1 MKIKLMFLFVFT
13 FIFIGVFCF
22 AEDDISEKVTP
33 EAIDKRIAEIRMGD
47 IIVKTKPGADVRVE
61 QVRHEF
67 LFGTAITDD
76 LAEKSGNAMSDKDR
90 KMFLKILEENFNY
103 AVHEN
108 ALKWYDT
115 EVEYKKVDYYL
126 ADRIY
131 ELCEERN
138 IPMRGHCVFWAKDKY
153 IMPWLMELDNDEL
166 RAAVVRRAT
175 SVAKHF
181 KGRIDEFDLN
191 NEMINGDFF
200 RRRLGYGIVNEMAW
214 LVKAANTDVKLYVN
228 DYGVLVENGYNASS
242 YIMQIEKL
250 LANGVPIDGI
260 GCQAHFVTSNK
271 NNSKATA
278 ATTSKHVQKTLDKL
292 AKFNLPIKITECL
305 VSADTE
311 EGKAEELTRF
321 FRLCFAH
328 PSVEAIVMW
337 GFWEVGHWIPESAMW
352 KKDWTPTP
360 QVFAYRDLV
369 FNKWWTKVSGKADKK
384 GVYKTDAFYG
394 DYLIT
399 SGGET
404 KKVTLK
410 KKDKAIEVDFNLR

>member
-1 MKIKLMFLFVFT
+1 MRIKLIFLIMVVCILT
-13 FIFIGVFCF
+13 ANVCF
-22 AEDDISEKVTP
+22 AEDDVAAKITP
-33 EAIDKRIAEIRMGD
+33 AAIDERIAEIRMGD
-47 IIVKTKPGADVRVE
+47 IIVKTTPGADVKVE

-67 LFGTAITDD
+67 LFGTAITDN

-131 ELCEERN
+131 ELCKERN
-138 IPMRGHCVFWAKDKY
+138 IPMRGHCLFWAKDKY
-153 IMPWLMELDNDEL
+153 IMPWLKELDTDEL
-166 RAAVVRRAT
+166 RAAVIRRAT
-175 SVAKHF
+175 DVTKHF
-181 KGRIDEFDLN
+181 KGRIEEFDLN

-200 RRRLGYGIVNEMAW
+200 RRRLGYGIINEMAY
-214 LVKAANTDVKLYVN
+214 AAKTGNPDVKLYVN
-228 DYGVLVENGYNASS
+228 DYGVLVERGFNADS
-242 YIMQIEKL
+242 YIMQIENL

-260 GCQAHFVTSNK
+260 GCQAHFVTSDK
-271 NNSKATA
+271 NDSTGMAV
-278 ATTSKHVQKTLDKL
+278 TTSGRVQKTLDKL

-311 EGKAEELTRF
+311 EGKAEELQRF
-321 FRLCFAH
+321 FRICFAH

-337 GFWEVGHWIPESAMW
+337 GFWEVGHWVPESAMW
-352 KKDWTPTP
+352 KKDWTPTK
-360 QVFAYRDLV
+360 QALAYRDLV
-369 FNKWWTKVSGKADKK
+369 FNKWWTEVSGKADNK
-384 GVYKTDAFYG
+384 GIYKTRAFYG
-394 DYLIT
+394 EYSIT

-404 KKVTLK
+404 KKVTLS
-410 KKDKAIEVDFNLR
+410 KKDKSIEVSFK